1 MKKDP
6 ECEKGQNNTI
16 SSLRHDEGSA
26 RWLDEIL
33 NENPLYKPSAV
44 MRGGILALYEMTQ
57 EQRLAIIMKAAA
69 SAKNH

>member
-1 MKKDP
+1 
-6 ECEKGQNNTI
+6 
-16 SSLRHDEGSA
+16 
-26 RWLDEIL
+26 
-33 NENPLYKPSAV
+33 

>member
-6 ECEKGQNNTI
+6 ECEKGRNNTI

-44 MRGGILALYEMTQ
+44 MRGGILALYEMTR
-57 EQRLAIIMKAAA
+57 EQRLAIIMKAASNA
-69 SAKNH
+69 RNH

>member
-6 ECEKGQNNTI
+6 ECEKGRNITI

-26 RWLDEIL
+26 RWRDEIL
-33 NENPLYKPSAV
+33 NENPLYKPSVV

-69 SAKNH
+69 SSKKH

>member
-6 ECEKGQNNTI
+6 EGEKGRNVTI

-26 RWLDEIL
+26 RQLDEIL

-44 MRGGILALYEMTQ
+44 MRGGILALYEMTR
-57 EQRLAIIMKAAA
+57 EQRLAIIMKAASNA
-69 SAKNH
+69 RNH

>member
-6 ECEKGQNNTI
+6 ECEKGRNITI

-33 NENPLYKPSAV
+33 NENPLYNPSAV

-69 SAKNH
+69 SSKNH

>member
-6 ECEKGQNNTI
+6 EGEKGRNISI

-26 RWLDEIL
+26 RRLDEIL

-69 SAKNH
+69 SAKKH